1 MGSYTQVPQSYDMKS
16 TKNEP
21 NDVRVALMDTNLDNS
36 DSENENDNNR
46 AVTSVVWYVFERK
59 LLMSVNDLLLC
70 LTYIPLNKEN
80 WQWPTRFVDLKK
92 GKLII
97 FTLSTSVH
105 Y

>member
-16 TKNEP
+16 TKNVDFNEP
-21 NDVRVALMDTNLDNS
+21 NDVRVALMDTTNLDNS

-46 AVTSVVWYVFERK
+46 AVTSVVWYVFEWK

-80 WQWPTRFVDLKK
+80 W
-92 GKLII
+92 
-97 FTLSTSVH
+97 
-105 Y
+105 

>member
-1 MGSYTQVPQSYDMKS
+1 MGSYTQVPQNYDMKS
-16 TKNEP
+16 TSKNVDINEP
-21 NDVRVALMDTNLDNS
+21 NDVRAALMDNS

-80 WQWPTRFVDLKK
+80 W
-92 GKLII
+92 
-97 FTLSTSVH
+97 
-105 Y
+105 

>member
-16 TKNEP
+16 TKNVDFNEP
-21 NDVRVALMDTNLDNS
+21 NDVRVALMDTTNLDNS

-80 WQWPTRFVDLKK
+80 W
-92 GKLII
+92 
-97 FTLSTSVH
+97 
-105 Y
+105 

>member
-46 AVTSVVWYVFERK
+46 AVTSVV
-59 LLMSVNDLLLC
+59 
-70 LTYIPLNKEN
+70 
-80 WQWPTRFVDLKK
+80 
-92 GKLII
+92 
-97 FTLSTSVH
+97 
-105 Y
+105 

>member
-16 TKNEP
+16 TNDFNEP
-21 NDVRVALMDTNLDNS
+21 NDVRAALMDTTNLDNS

-80 WQWPTRFVDLKK
+80 W
-92 GKLII
+92 
-97 FTLSTSVH
+97 
-105 Y
+105 